1 MANKHMKRNLT
12 LLVIRKMQVK
22 TTIRYNFTLTR
33 ISKTITNADK
43 DVKKWELIYCW
54 SSYSGKQSGGSSND

>member
-1 MANKHMKRNLT
+1 MYKRSEWTFLQRGYKMANKHMKRNLT

-22 TTIRYNFTLTR
+22 TTIRYNFTFTR

-43 DVKKWELIYCW
+43 DVKK
-54 SSYSGKQSGGSSND
+54 